1 VRATLEAGFGRRD
14 ITPDLGT
21 PSGLSLR
28 DPVDAIWD
36 PLTVTVLVL
45 DANGERAAV
54 AGVDLMGILE
64 ATHRQIRERIG
75 RAIGAD
81 PDLVVLNASH
91 THSAPYL
98 SSDLQAE
105 LGPLGLRVMD
115 DQYADFVA
123 GRVAEAAIEAA
134 ARLTPVTVAAGRG
147 RVERVAGNRRP
158 RLPDGRV
165 VHRYGRPAAELR
177 ALPEGVIDPDVAV
190 LRFANAESGEPM
202 GVLAVYACHPTA
214 AGGELHGH
222 VSADFCGHGRRLV
235 ESAIGAPLLFLQ
247 GCGGDVGTGKW
258 VSGTAREDTV
268 AMGERFAAGVMAALD
283 DLRASGD
290 SPFLASVERI
300 ALELEPLGDLA
311 DLERRLTAAATSGD
325 VAATVSAGDALV
337 VARRLEALRVA
348 RVTAFAVDDIAL
360 VCLPGEVFVEHGMA
374 IRARS
379 PFGTTLV
386 AAYNDNTLQYI
397 PTVAAF
403 PDGEY
408 EVDGGW
414 RYIRAGEGERL
425 VDAAVGLLRR
435 LAAAQFDGMP
445 ASSSGGIQSG
455 AGAIT

>member
-1 VRATLEAGFGRRD
+1 VRATLRAGFARRD

-28 DPVDAIWD
+28 DPVETVWD
-36 PLTVTVLVL
+36 PLTVTVLVFE
-45 DANGERAAV
+45 ANGERAAV
-54 AGVDLMGILE
+54 AGADLMGILE
-64 ATHRQIRERIG
+64 ATHRQIRERVG

-98 SSDLQAE
+98 SRDLQAA

-115 DQYADFVA
+115 DEYADSVA
-123 GRVAEAAIEAA
+123 ARVAEAAIEAA
-134 ARLTPVTVAAGRG
+134 ARLAPVTVAAGRG
-147 RVERVAGNRRP
+147 GVERVASNRRP

-165 VHRYGRPAAELR
+165 VHRYGRAPAELR
-177 ALPEGVIDPDVAV
+177 ALAEGVIDRDVAV
-190 LRFANAESGEPM
+190 VQFANAESGRPI

-222 VSADFCGHGRRLV
+222 VSADFVGHGRRVV
-235 ESAIGAPLLFLQ
+235 ESAIAAPLVFLQ
-247 GCGGDVGTGKW
+247 GCGGDIGTGKW
-258 VSGTAREDTV
+258 VSGTAREDTI
-268 AMGERFAAGVMAALD
+268 AMGERFAAGVRAALD
-283 DLRASGD
+283 DLRASRD
-290 SPFLASVERI
+290 SPFRASVERV
-300 ALELEPLGDLA
+300 ALELEPMGSLP
-311 DLERRLTAAATSGD
+311 DLERRLAAAATSGD

-337 VARRLEALRVA
+337 VAQRIETLRMA
-348 RVTAFAVDDIAL
+348 RITVFAIDDIAL

-379 PFGTTLV
+379 PFRTTLV

-403 PDGEY
+403 AEGEY

-425 VDAAVGLLRR
+425 VDGAVALLQR
-435 LAAAQFDGMP
+435 LAAAQFDDMSAP
-445 ASSSGGIQSG
+445 SSGVIQPG